1 MANINRDYLI
11 IADLKSGKITSPTMS
26 FYNTDKNIANLF
38 VKLQI
43 TMSNNPN
50 ITGFVNKEE
59 ASNYNV
65 KLTVIKPKTTMLV
78 ELEGVT
84 QDSDIVGNGA
94 VYLFDMP
101 QNFTDQVGKY
111 ICELEITCMVNGRE
125 EIVTCDPFRYTV
137 KESAVTGLNVEIEP
151 NPDVPVLKQLI
162 DEVRYLQEN
171 EVSAKTFAAYQKITD
186 DKLKQVEIDLN
197 EAVANVTNGNESVTN
212 SEIVLA
218 RKGKTSL
225 REKIDEFDSQIKDIE
240 HEKADKN
247 QTANLQGQINS
258 LVVNGTGNSNPEV
271 IQARV
276 NINGVEFGTLT
287 ERNLFVENT
296 LNGSEFPISWSSW
309 EEGGINTNTGL
320 DTPISGYLRTV
331 GYLNFNGLI
340 RVTCDLTNCKVYV
353 LEYSKVDKTF
363 LKSTEKTSS
372 FNMTSLINY
381 FRIVIVPT
389 TSGEELIP
397 TNFLTMVGTYS
408 FREINQLKDK
418 TNDIPDIFNSCNK
431 YIGGLSFKEKLKWEI
446 GGINGALGTDVSIDY
461 AIRSAFYTFNSKVE
475 AISDKDMYCIAYNQ
489 DGTFN
494 SRINKVNGAVTLTD
508 TTKKYRFVVS
518 NGSGNPV
525 TDINLMLSFVT
536 IKSKETFNE
545 NVLNIVNGSSPIFGK
560 RLNILADSMGSVD
573 YTLPNWWQQISNKT
587 GAIFN
592 NYAISGTCIGYN
604 EERENTNGK
613 CFCNRYME
621 MDSSADGVIVLG
633 GTNDYEIKLGNWN
646 DSKNETFYGALNVL
660 MKGLLEK
667 YKGKPIIFMTPVQQ
681 ANDYINNMI
690 DPVTPIQSN
699 ANSSIQLQL
708 RAEAI
713 KRKCMQYGITCIDLY
728 NTSGINGVDTSKIY
742 YRPSDVTH
750 LSLLGQSIVAN
761 NLLPIL
767 ESKFMF

>member
-1 MANINRDYLI
+1 MQKHYNYLDI
-11 IADLKSGKITSPTMS
+11 DLDSKNYRRLNAMQGDIKSRYILV
-26 FYNTDKNIANLF
+26 NLY
-38 VKLQI
+38 
-43 TMSNNPN
+43 SNNLAYDLSSCTVKIYGLKRDKTIFFNNAVIKNAKLGQFEIELTNQALAVAGELKIQILVLGAAGEKLSSSAFFIDVGESIIDENAIESTNEFNVFTQAMKDFQKWDGKFKEKYDGLEAEYAEN
-50 ITGFVNKEE
+50 IT
-59 ASNYNV
+59 
-65 KLTVIKPKTTMLV
+65 
-78 ELEGVT
+78 ELG
-84 QDSDIVGNGA
+84 
-94 VYLFDMP
+94 
-101 QNFTDQVGKY
+101 
-111 ICELEITCMVNGRE
+111 
-125 EIVTCDPFRYTV
+125 
-137 KESAVTGLNVEIEP
+137 
-151 NPDVPVLKQLI
+151 
-162 DEVRYLQEN
+162 
-171 EVSAKTFAAYQKITD
+171 
-186 DKLKQVEIDLN
+186 
-197 EAVANVTNGNESVTN
+197 
-212 SEIVLA
+212 
-218 RKGKTSL
+218 
-225 REKIDEFDSQIKDIE
+225 SQIKDIPKQTYITD
-240 HEKADKN
+240 KATKEDLNTSKS
-247 QTANLQGQINS
+247 NLQGQINA

-276 NINGVEFGTLT
+276 NSLGIEFGTLT
-287 ERNLFVENT
+287 ERNLLVENS
-296 LNGSEFPISWSSW
+296 LNGDDFPLTWNRW
-309 EEGGINTNTGL
+309 EEGGINTNTGI
-320 DTPISGYLRTV
+320 DTVVSGYLRTV
-331 GYLNFNGLI
+331 GYLNFNGLSKI
-340 RVTCDLTNCKVYV
+340 TCNLTNCKVYV

-372 FNMTSLINY
+372 FNMTSLTNY
-381 FRIVIVPT
+381 FRIVIAPT

-397 TNFLTMVGTYS
+397 TNFVTMVGTYS

-494 SRINKVNGAVTLTD
+494 SRINKVNGVVTLTD

-525 TDINLMLSFVT
+525 TDINDILNHVT

-604 EERENTNGK
+604 EERENANGK

>member
-1 MANINRDYLI
+1 MNDLKIKYYDEEIDIFNEVLMVSKTTFTATLSRIPSNRKILISHGYTSLTEVDAEPNINEFKVDRNTGEILFNSAMAGEKLIVDYHAIGKFCVSADNVSTNVDSNGNVIETLEGYLQKNKEI
-11 IADLKSGKITSPTMS
+11 IDSVNTIGDGATVFNQLEAHIESAKNLMGNVIEGGNVNDKLVKTINNSKKADTNLNESINSANTKITEMNEWVDQ
-26 FYNTDKNIANLF
+26 Y
-38 VKLQI
+38 
-43 TMSNNPN
+43 
-50 ITGFVNKEE
+50 G
-59 ASNYNV
+59 
-65 KLTVIKPKTTMLV
+65 
-78 ELEGVT
+78 
-84 QDSDIVGNGA
+84 DIVNLDNRVDGVEAHIPKINE
-94 VYLFDMP
+94 
-101 QNFTDQVGKY
+101 Q
-111 ICELEITCMVNGRE
+111 LE
-125 EIVTCDPFRYTV
+125 
-137 KESAVTGLNVEIEP
+137 
-151 NPDVPVLKQLI
+151 
-162 DEVRYLQEN
+162 
-171 EVSAKTFAAYQKITD
+171 AK
-186 DKLKQVEIDLN
+186 
-197 EAVANVTNGNESVTN
+197 ANKSD
-212 SEIVLA
+212 
-218 RKGKTSL
+218 TS
-225 REKIDEFDSQIKDIE
+225 
-240 HEKADKN
+240 
-247 QTANLQGQINS
+247 NLQGQINV

-276 NINGVEFGTLT
+276 NSLGIEFGTLT
-287 ERNLFVENT
+287 ERNLLIENS
-296 LNGSEFPISWSSW
+296 LNGDDFPVTWNNW
-309 EEGGINTNTGL
+309 EEGGINTNTGI
-320 DTPISGYLRTV
+320 DTPVVGYLRTV
-331 GYLNFNGLI
+331 GYLNFNGLSKI
-340 RVTCDLTNCKVYV
+340 TFNLTNCKVYV
-353 LEYSKVDKTF
+353 LEYSKADKSFIKAT
-363 LKSTEKTSS
+363 TQTSS
-372 FNMTSLINY
+372 FNITNVLNY
-381 FRIVIVPT
+381 FRIVIAPL
-389 TSGEELIP
+389 TSAELIP
-397 TNFLTMVGTYS
+397 TNFLNMVGTYS
-408 FREINQLKDK
+408 FKEINQLKEK
-418 TNDIPDIFNSCNK
+418 ANDIPDIFNSCNK

-494 SRINKVNGAVTLTD
+494 SRINKVNGVVTLTD

-604 EERENTNGK
+604 EERENANGK

-767 ESKFMF
+767 ESKFKF